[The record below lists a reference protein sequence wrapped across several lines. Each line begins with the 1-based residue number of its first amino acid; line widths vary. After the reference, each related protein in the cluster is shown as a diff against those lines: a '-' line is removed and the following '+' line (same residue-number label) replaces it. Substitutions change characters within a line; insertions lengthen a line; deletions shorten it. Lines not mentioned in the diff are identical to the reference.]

1 LQVLL
6 LPYHGSVGKEEAMVH
21 FSVGGSWS
29 GIPKSLRNIF
39 LNRFAASRRASR
51 LRGPLQMQPF
61 GAAGQAYV
69 TNHLCYGGALG
80 IFSTEA

>member
-1 LQVLL
+1 
-6 LPYHGSVGKEEAMVH
+6 
-21 FSVGGSWS
+21 
-29 GIPKSLRNIF
+29 
-39 LNRFAASRRASR
+39 
-51 LRGPLQMQPF
+51 MQPF